1 MSSAGLRMP
10 DLLPREPVAQ
20 GLREH
25 VLQGS
30 SGLPAGLTYSR
41 FPQTL
46 QPSGPCRLT
55 WAEHW
60 DAPPPALGT
69 RMDTGHLRVSESRGL
84 VCRCEAGSAIHRRE
98 TETAHASPRLPS
110 GFTRTPAGTSRTV
123 FLCLPWGTALPHLS
137 IPHTGL
143 E

>member
-1 MSSAGLRMP
+1 MP
-10 DLLPREPVAQ
+10 ALLPCEPVSQ
-20 GLREH
+20 DLRVH
-25 VLQGS
+25 VLHGS
-30 SGLPAGLTYSR
+30 SCLPAGLPSIVSLR
-41 FPQTL
+41 PWSPQA
-46 QPSGPCRLT
+46 PWDARGCPCHLT
-55 WAEHW
+55 WGEHG
-60 DAPPPALGT
+60 DTPPPALGT
-69 RMDTGHLRVSESRGL
+69 RMDTGHPWVIESRGL
-84 VCRCEAGSAIHRRE
+84 VCRCEAGSAIHRGE